1 MHTTKQSGF
10 TLIEVLVSV
19 FVLALGVIG
28 VAGMQLT
35 AMRNSQVSSYQT
47 VAVQLAAELA
57 DKMRSNAVEMK
68 KADDSNAFIF
78 TYNSAADGDPT
89 AGTKCFATACTAE
102 QMADFDVYEWKQR
115 LITLLPG
122 GRVAICR
129 DTTPVDSGALRWAC
143 TSSLTG
149 QGDAPLVIKV
159 GWLGRGKNPDGS
171 ENTSGAYPPSVAIA
185 VESYVK
191 AEQLVE

>member
-35 AMRNSQVSSYQT
+35 AMRNSQVSNYQT

-57 DKMRSNAVEMK
+57 DKMRSNAVEMAK
-68 KADDSNAFIF
+68 TDDSNAFIF
-78 TYNSAADGDPT
+78 TYNSATDGEPT
-89 AGTKCFATACTAE
+89 VGTKCYATTCTAE

-115 LITLLPG
+115 LRALLPG

-129 DTTPVDSGALRWAC
+129 DTTPVDSGALKWAC
-143 TSSLTG
+143 TSSLTA

-159 GWLGRGKNPDGS
+159 GWLGRGKNPDGTD
-171 ENTSGAYPPSVAIA
+171 NKDGTYPPSVAIA